1 MWSRSLLGYCITSRA
16 ALVFGVSRSR
26 PPSLSIPL
34 FSTRQSLTTRIHR
47 KRRYG
52 TALRRP
58 AQKQLVYL
66 TIVFTC
72 CLVHDTWVNH
82 QVYLSKHVCPNPSQL
97 LISELIRE
105 MYYRFNCQRER
116 WTLPFLHTRRACD
129 CQKKRPSS
137 CHPLQTSSSQGSIS
151 QPVLSEIK
159 GWELFL
165 KNAIRL

>member
-1 MWSRSLLGYCITSRA
+1 MSSSRLNLMKGGFSLIMTKDMCDL
-16 ALVFGVSRSR
+16 GVSWGTASHPELHLYLVSAVAA

-66 TIVFTC
+66 TIFFTC
-72 CLVHDTWVNH
+72 CLVHDTRVNH

-97 LISELIRE
+97 LMSELIRE

-116 WTLPFLHTRRACD
+116 WTLPFLHTRRSPPW
-129 CQKKRPSS
+129 Q
-137 CHPLQTSSSQGSIS
+137 
-151 QPVLSEIK
+151 
-159 GWELFL
+159 
-165 KNAIRL
+165 